1 MFRFSLVSLIKFLVG
16 IMLLQG
22 VTALLVVTA
31 LKSDLPQTWPLFAAL
46 GGTVGVLVALWFTSI
61 ADSARHQSL
70 AKAKELFSRERE
82 KIRVRAEQD
91 KAKEVKN
98 TQRAAAKAQRFA
110 GLAISPKTG
119 IAIGGA
125 VGLGVAMMVAQFVT
139 MGFLTLAAAGGA
151 VLGYGARVRQ
161 ERSRRQPAGRWG
173 SARGP
178 GSGGTSPRPWPL
190 SPGGGAQEGRSRSSA
205 ATPGCLRIPQT
216 RPDITAIPP
225 HRRPSPRLRPP
236 AQRRRP

>member
-1 MFRFSLVSLIKFLVG
+1 MLRFSLISLIKFLLG
-16 IMLLQG
+16 ILLLQG

-46 GGTVGVLVALWFTSI
+46 GATVGVLVALWFTSI

-98 TQRAAAKAQRFA
+98 TQRAAAKTQRFA

-139 MGFLTLAAAGGA
+139 LGFLTLATAGGA

-161 ERSRRQPAGRWG
+161 ERYGGNLLGGSDRREVQVLEAEPATL
-173 SARGP
+173 AI
-178 GSGGTSPRPWPL
+178 
-190 SPGGGAQEGRSRSSA
+190 E
-205 ATPGCLRIPQT
+205 T
-216 RPDITAIPP
+216 R
-225 HRRPSPRLRPP
+225 
-236 AQRRRP
+236 RRRPGAVPKLPDATNTPDPA

>member
-1 MFRFSLVSLIKFLVG
+1 MLQFSLVSLIKFLLG
-16 IMLLQG
+16 ILLLQG
-22 VTALLVVTA
+22 VTVLLVVTA
-31 LKSDLPQTWPLFAAL
+31 LKSDLPQTWPLFVAL
-46 GGTVGVLVALWFTSI
+46 GGTVGVLVALWFNSI

-70 AKAKELFSRERE
+70 AKAKESFSRERE

-151 VLGYGARVRQ
+151 VIGYGARVRQ
-161 ERSRRQPAGRWG
+161 ERH
-173 SARGP
+173 
-178 GSGGTSPRPWPL
+178 
-190 SPGGGAQEGRSRSSA
+190 GGGLLGGGDRREVQVLEAQT
-205 ATPGCLRIPQT
+205 ATL
-216 RPDITAIPP
+216 AIE
-225 HRRPSPRLRPP
+225 PR
-236 AQRRRP
+236 RRRPRPLSGTAVPQLPDATDTPDPA

>member
-16 IMLLQG
+16 IILLQG
-22 VTALLVVTA
+22 VTALLVFTA

-70 AKAKELFSRERE
+70 AKAKESFSRERE

-161 ERSRRQPAGRWG
+161 ERY
-173 SARGP
+173 
-178 GSGGTSPRPWPL
+178 GGNL
-190 SPGGGAQEGRSRSSA
+190 LGGGDRREVQVLEAQT
-205 ATPGCLRIPQT
+205 ATLTIEP
-216 RPDITAIPP
+216 
-225 HRRPSPRLRPP
+225 
-236 AQRRRP
+236 QRRRPRAIPGKAVPQLPDASNTPGPA

>member
-1 MFRFSLVSLIKFLVG
+1 MLRFSLISLIKFLLG
-16 IMLLQG
+16 ILLLQG
-22 VTALLVVTA
+22 VTALLVYTA
-31 LKSDLPQTWPLFAAL
+31 IQTDRPQTWPLFAAL

-139 MGFLTLAAAGGA
+139 LGFLTLAAAGGA
-151 VLGYGARVRQ
+151 VLGYGARLRQ
-161 ERSRRQPAGRWG
+161 ERYGGNLLGADRREVQVLDAEPA
-173 SARGP
+173 
-178 GSGGTSPRPWPL
+178 TL
-190 SPGGGAQEGRSRSSA
+190 
-205 ATPGCLRIPQT
+205 
-216 RPDITAIPP
+216 AIE
-225 HRRPSPRLRPP
+225 S
-236 AQRRRP
+236 RRRPRAVPGKAAPQLPDASNTPDPA